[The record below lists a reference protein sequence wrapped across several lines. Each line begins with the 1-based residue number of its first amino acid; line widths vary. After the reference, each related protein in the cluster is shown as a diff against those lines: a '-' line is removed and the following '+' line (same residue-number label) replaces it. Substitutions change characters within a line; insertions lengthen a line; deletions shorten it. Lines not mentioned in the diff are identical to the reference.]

1 MVFYSIGEYLSNGIS
16 YLYTKMIWGKA
27 ARLIRLP
34 FHARNR
40 KNIYITAGF
49 TTGYCCRVTAGKQES
64 VNIGK
69 HFVMGDFCQI
79 EGQGGIK
86 IGSNVLMGSRVF
98 IGTTSHGNY
107 SDDSSEQSSPNIP
120 PNEREVCMEK
130 IEIGDNVWIG
140 NGVSV
145 LKGVNIKKGSVIGAN
160 SVVVKDIPEYSIAVG
175 APAKVVKRYQF
186 DTKLWENI

>member
-1 MVFYSIGEYLSNGIS
+1 
-16 YLYTKMIWGKA
+16 
-27 ARLIRLP
+27 
-34 FHARNR
+34 
-40 KNIYITAGF
+40 
-49 TTGYCCRVTAGKQES
+49 
-64 VNIGK
+64 
-69 HFVMGDFCQI
+69 
-79 EGQGGIK
+79 
-86 IGSNVLMGSRVF
+86 
-98 IGTTSHGNY
+98 
-107 SDDSSEQSSPNIP
+107 SPNIP